1 MRQKEKEVEGGVTE
15 QGDEI
20 EMEDRDRKIV
30 GKTADLTDTTSTR
43 QMVTKAQYTLKYL
56 RNCAY
61 SVCNCI
67 VSAEYWE
74 NRKTNSISCITR
86 QYVTLST
93 SLSKEQLSQKS
104 VPTFLQS

>member
-15 QGDEI
+15 QEEEI

-30 GKTADLTDTTSTR
+30 GKTAELTDTTSTG

-56 RNCAY
+56 RYCAY
-61 SVCNCI
+61 SVCNYI